1 MLKRKVLYS
10 GKSPYGSYKVVDASY
25 NGRPA
30 RVLYGDKQTPQS
42 GMAKDDNP
50 ELLFSYNQRFFE
62 MVMSVQPKKLLVI
75 GGGAFMLPI
84 AAFHRFAD
92 MTIDVVEIDPLLV
105 QLSRDFF
112 DLPDS
117 ERLRVHVED
126 GARFIKAT
134 TERYDMI
141 IIDAFSGFT
150 IPHHLLEKDTLLE
163 YKKHMKKSGVI
174 ALNFISEYT
183 PTRGEFAHETLAS
196 FGEVFSWRGLYQ
208 AEPGYDKGDEQN
220 HVLVAGSRSVHF
232 DYLQS
237 TELEIFE

>member
-1 MLKRKVLYS
+1 MFKRKVLYS
-10 GKSPYGSYKVVDASY
+10 GKSQHGSYKIIDAMY

-42 GMAKDDNP
+42 GMAMDDDP
-50 ELLFSYNQRFFE
+50 YLLFSYNQRFIE
-62 MVMSVQPKKLLVI
+62 MVLSVRPKKLLVI

-84 AAFHRFAD
+84 SAFHRFPD
-92 MTIDVVEIDPLLV
+92 MVIDVVEIDPLLV

-112 DLPDS
+112 ELPES
-117 ERLRVHVED
+117 ERLRVYVGD
-126 GARFIKAT
+126 GAEFIKT
-134 TERYDMI
+134 TKEKYDMI

-150 IPHHLLEKDTLLE
+150 IPHHLLERDMLLH
-163 YKKHMKKSGVI
+163 YKKHMKRNGVI

-183 PTRGEFAHETLAS
+183 PTRGEFAHEVIAG
-196 FGEVFSWRGLYQ
+196 FREVFKWCGLYQ

-220 HVLVAGSRSVHF
+220 HVLAASDSPVSF

-237 TELEIFE
+237 TELELYI